1 VGAAAKKAG
10 INRLLATGELSRN
23 TVDAFGDG
31 ATWYESVEDISAEL
45 APGLSAESN
54 VLIKGSRS
62 MHMGRVVRALCKSAP
77 QAMEA

>member
-1 VGAAAKKAG
+1 MAAKEAG

-31 ATWYESVEDISAEL
+31 ATWYESAEEISAEL
-45 APGLSAESN
+45 AASLSADSN

-62 MHMGRVVRALCKSAP
+62 MRMGRVVRAISRNSP
-77 QAMEA
+77 GAMES